1 MTDKVYKVKDQDRYV
16 LGLSEY
22 QNGLLTTGGL
32 YKPEELEVQTEPIV
46 GITYNAEA
54 RTELP
59 IGWPRMR
66 FLDDNN
72 KRQFIKEIDF
82 EVDVRP
88 YIMEDGT
95 RSEEVTG

>member
-1 MTDKVYKVKDQDRYV
+1 MADKIYKVKGQERYV
-16 LGLSEY
+16 IGLSEY

-32 YKPEELEVQTEPIV
+32 YKHDELEVQEKPIV
-46 GITYNAEA
+46 GITYNADA

-59 IGWPRMR
+59 VGWHRMR
-66 FLDDNN
+66 FLDDND

-82 EVDVRP
+82 ETDVRP